1 MTRNEFLEDVND
13 WESLID
19 FAAEIECDVCDDL
32 VLGESLSGRVS
43 DDFNDYAY
51 DYDWT
56 DIRRWLMDIREG
68 YDCYNREGSF
78 EYSALDD
85 EDFDG
90 YKSDVLSFADRYN
103 YWDEEEDPDDEEED
117 EDYDVEEDE
126 EDAYEEDDY
135 EVPEEEFS
143 VSDLFGFCTEKITTI
158 ALEEEAERK
167 AEDEA
172 FESFFCSC

>member
-1 MTRNEFLEDVND
+1 MTRNEFLENVHD

-19 FAAEIECDVCDDL
+19 FASEIECDVCDEL
-32 VLGESLSGRVS
+32 VLGENLSGRIA
-43 DDFNDYAY
+43 DDLDDYAY

-56 DIRRWLMDIREG
+56 DIRRWLMDIRDG
-68 YDCYNREGSF
+68 HDCYNREGSF
-78 EYSALDD
+78 EYTVLDD

-103 YWDEEEDPDDEEED
+103 YWDEEDLDDEDDEEDD
-117 EDYDVEEDE
+117 EEEEDE
-126 EDAYEEDDY
+126 EDDF

-143 VSDLFGFCTEKITTI
+143 VSDLFGFCTEKL
-158 ALEEEAERK
+158 AEVAMEEEADRK

-172 FESFFCSC
+172 FNAFFCSC

>member
-1 MTRNEFLEDVND
+1 MTRNEFLENVHD

-19 FAAEIECDVCDDL
+19 FASEIECDVCDEL
-32 VLGESLSGRVS
+32 VLGENLSGRIA
-43 DDFNDYAY
+43 DDLDDYAY

-56 DIRRWLMDIREG
+56 DIRRWLMDIRDG
-68 YDCYNREGSF
+68 HDCYNREGSF
-78 EYSALDD
+78 EYTVLDD

-103 YWDEEEDPDDEEED
+103 YWDEEDLDDEDDEE
-117 EDYDVEEDE
+117 EEDE
-126 EDAYEEDDY
+126 EDDF

-143 VSDLFGFCTEKITTI
+143 VSDLFGFCTEKL
-158 ALEEEAERK
+158 AEVAMEEEADRK

-172 FESFFCSC
+172 FNAFFCSC